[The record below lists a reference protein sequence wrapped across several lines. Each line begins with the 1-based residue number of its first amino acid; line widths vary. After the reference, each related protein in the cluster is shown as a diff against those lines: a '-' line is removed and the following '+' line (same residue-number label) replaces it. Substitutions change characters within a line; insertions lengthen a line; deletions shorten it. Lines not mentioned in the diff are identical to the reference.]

1 MSELGE
7 ADMVLKFVP
16 LRTTGQL
23 TLRFGSRLARSW
35 AP

>member
-7 ADMVLKFVP
+7 ANMELKFVP
-16 LRTTGQL
+16 LRFTGQP